1 MFIKCM
7 YRNNNKWIREIAKPR
22 ELQKTVQKRL
32 HKYRKKT
39 FCKTYCKNVLQ
50 YHKSVISREKTFKN
64 VISLEPPFNDLFD
77 AQRYP
82 LNLNLSN
89 NEDTSLFLILKR
101 DKFCKFPSLLMLQKS
116 QNCIDTE
123 KPQFSDRKFE
133 NVCSDFGV

>member
-1 MFIKCM
+1 LQ
-7 YRNNNKWIREIAKPR
+7 NL
-22 ELQKTVQKRL
+22 LQKSIAISYICNFK
-32 HKYRKKT
+32 
-39 FCKTYCKNVLQ
+39 
-50 YHKSVISREKTFKN
+50 VIEILKGKTFKN
-64 VISLEPPFNDLFD
+64 VISREPPFKDLFD

-116 QNCIDTE
+116 KNCIDTE

-133 NVCSDFGV
+133 NVCSDFGG